1 LTIFPLVSHKNRTIY
16 NATVGMVYRSYI
28 TQESLL
34 RCIIRTYILLALE
47 PSSLYFF
54 AIELPGVSLVILRHC
69 RCLSG
74 LLLYSELYI

>member
-1 LTIFPLVSHKNRTIY
+1 
-16 NATVGMVYRSYI
+16 MVYRSYI

-54 AIELPGVSLVILRHC
+54 AIELPGVSLVSLRHC
-69 RCLSG
+69 RCLFG
-74 LLLYSELYI
+74 L